1 MIGLRNRQ
9 MARPKQQPHRYE
21 NRLWKA
27 GYAWL
32 SFQYVVDLC
41 DYILTEQI
49 QPEAK
54 IYYPLVTAISV
65 LYARPFKRSKGIES
79 LTLQFVPKK
88 MVNLHNQLILLR
100 DQTIAH
106 VDARGALYFQ
116 GLPVNNVRLIV
127 RDHGRKI
134 ALSVQQLKFTAF
146 AISEIR
152 DLAGALVKRMLEYI
166 QKVEG
171 KSANDAPD
179 DGEYLIDLETGNLRR
194 MDS

>member
-1 MIGLRNRQ
+1 
-9 MARPKQQPHRYE
+9 MASRKPAPHPYQ

-32 SFQYVVDLC
+32 SFQYVVDVC
-41 DYILTEQI
+41 DYILNEKI
-49 QPEAK
+49 KPEAT
-54 IYYPLVTAISV
+54 IYYSLVTAISV

-88 MVNLHNQLILLR
+88 FLNLHNQLILVR

-106 VDARGALYFQ
+106 VDARGPLYQ
-116 GLPVNNVRLIV
+116 GLPANNVRLIV

-134 ALSVQQLKFTAF
+134 ALAVQQVKFNAF

-171 KSANDAPD
+171 ESANDAPD

-194 MDS
+194 VDS